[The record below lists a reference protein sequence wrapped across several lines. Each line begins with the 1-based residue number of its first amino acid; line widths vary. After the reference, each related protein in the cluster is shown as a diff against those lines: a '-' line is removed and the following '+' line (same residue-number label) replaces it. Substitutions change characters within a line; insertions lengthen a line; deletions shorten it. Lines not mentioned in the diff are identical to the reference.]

1 MDDELTPAFFSPLL
15 GTEFSTEF
23 GPFVLESLT
32 EHAASLGAPRALP
45 FSLLFVGAANLRLPQ
60 QIYTLQHPTA
70 GELQLFL
77 VPLGPRADGQ
87 QQFEAVFN

>member
-1 MDDELTPAFFSPLL
+1 MDDELTPAFFSPLV
-15 GTEFSTEF
+15 GTGFSSEF
-23 GPFVLESLT
+23 GPFVLDSLT
-32 EHAASLGAPRALP
+32 EHAASPGAPRALP
-45 FSLLFVGAANLRLPQ
+45 FSLMFLGASTLRLPQ
-60 QIYTLQHPTA
+60 QIYVLQHPTA